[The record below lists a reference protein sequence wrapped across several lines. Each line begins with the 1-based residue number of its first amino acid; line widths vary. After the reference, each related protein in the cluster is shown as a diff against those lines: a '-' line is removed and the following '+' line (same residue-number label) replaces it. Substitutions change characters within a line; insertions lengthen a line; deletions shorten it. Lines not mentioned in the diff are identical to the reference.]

1 MVLLVTIPRE
11 FLKEESEVAGR
22 SEVRLLLCNCRNGP
36 IALEFGVTVI
46 NRHRPWA
53 CPKRA
58 PQFQV
63 GAGGH
68 QLAES
73 LHGWRGKELSE
84 KTGCWSPWG
93 ALPQRLPSAQR
104 TPRGAGGHGNGR
116 PGLELCPGRCVDLEI
131 CFPPPP
137 RDMGTTGYQHW
148 VRKETMS
155 GVGCPV
161 PGPLQMTR
169 TQELYPGHILPSW
182 AD

>member
-1 MVLLVTIPRE
+1 M
-11 FLKEESEVAGR
+11 AGR

-73 LHGWRGKELSE
+73 LHSWRGKELSE

-116 PGLELCPGRCVDLEI
+116 PGLELCPGR
-131 CFPPPP
+131 
-137 RDMGTTGYQHW
+137 
-148 VRKETMS
+148 
-155 GVGCPV
+155 
-161 PGPLQMTR
+161 
-169 TQELYPGHILPSW
+169 
-182 AD
+182 